1 MWLHNVPMQH
11 WAFGGRPNW
20 SDCYWVHART
30 MRLFGQLEGSDAR
43 NQADVLYRVEPGIGS
58 GRVLVQSTQTTNDP
72 AVLSVDLTSGL
83 GRLEAGDRVGL
94 RVKVNTAK
102 TVNLD
107 KGGRVVRVRQARAEE
122 EIPGW
127 FTERV
132 SGAFA
137 DVLIGGL
144 ESGVERQRK
153 VPIAVATIDATAVV
167 ADPEMMMRLVEEGL
181 GKAKAFGCGLIS
193 VRPLRT

>member
-1 MWLHNVPMQH
+1 
-11 WAFGGRPNW
+11 
-20 SDCYWVHART
+20 
-30 MRLFGQLEGSDAR
+30 
-43 NQADVLYRVEPGIGS
+43 
-58 GRVLVQSTQTTNDP
+58 
-72 AVLSVDLTSGL
+72 L